1 MMLKCALLLTVVA
14 IGINVTLVSGSCCH
28 KVRAWF
34 NVKNNAYG
42 QRSEYFG
49 YYTMQAGFVN
59 GKAHFL
65 KDDDKGKAIWYHNN
79 SGWMVG
85 PKSHLGSTSGHFY
98 NRSKADCPYTPDYTW
113 KYFDH
118 YGNWR
123 DADKGFSIWCKDD
136 VNHQWKLDSSSD
148 FLFIYL

>member
-65 KDDDKGKAIWYHNN
+65 KDDDKGKAIWYKTNK
-79 SGWMVG
+79 WFVG
-85 PKSHLGSTSGHFY
+85 DTSSLGKYKGKLFVDSI
-98 NRSKADCPYTPDYTW
+98 AACPYTPAYYWRYIDQ
-113 KYFDH
+113 

-123 DADKGFSIWCKDD
+123 DADKGFSIWCK
-136 VNHQWKLDSSSD
+136 S
-148 FLFIYL
+148 

>member
-65 KDDDKGKAIWYHNN
+65 KDADKDKAIWFF
-79 SGWMVG
+79 SDAGQWIVG
-85 PKSHLGSTSGHFY
+85 KKSNLRKNEGKFY
-98 NRSKADCPYTPDYTW
+98 VNSKADCPYTPGYTW
-113 KYFDH
+113 KYYDQ

-123 DADKGFSIWCKDD
+123 DADKGFSIWCK
-136 VNHQWKLDSSSD
+136 S
-148 FLFIYL
+148 